1 MPEKHRQM
9 GEWTPDRFI
18 RWAESRRIVVL
29 GFRST
34 FRVWAMEHVE
44 GASDAAEAALAH
56 QESDRTKKAYQPAR
70 HLRSAGRS

>member
-1 MPEKHRQM
+1 MGRHTTATEHMPEKHRQM

-34 FRVWAMEHVE
+34 FRVWAM
-44 GASDAAEAALAH
+44 GSSAE
-56 QESDRTKKAYQPAR
+56 SV
-70 HLRSAGRS
+70 GRIEVFLKEVWVG

>member
-1 MPEKHRQM
+1 
-9 GEWTPDRFI
+9 
-18 RWAESRRIVVL
+18 
-29 GFRST
+29 
-34 FRVWAMEHVE
+34 MEHVE